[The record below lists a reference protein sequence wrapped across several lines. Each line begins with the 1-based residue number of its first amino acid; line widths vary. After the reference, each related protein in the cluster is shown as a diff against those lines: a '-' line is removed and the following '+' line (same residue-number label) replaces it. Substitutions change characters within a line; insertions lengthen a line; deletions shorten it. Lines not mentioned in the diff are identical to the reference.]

1 MKGGGSVRKLR
12 KKSQRFLAP
21 IPFLFDLILALGEA
35 SSRLLIRSHHHMLLI
50 GGGKEIEGSQN
61 SVASW
66 WIECLLA
73 PSPKIW
79 SFSLA
84 TAVPFCPW
92 LKKLSLGD

>member
-1 MKGGGSVRKLR
+1 MKGGGSVRTRKLR

-61 SVASW
+61 S
-66 WIECLLA
+66 LL
-73 PSPKIW
+73 
-79 SFSLA
+79 
-84 TAVPFCPW
+84 V
-92 LKKLSLGD
+92 